1 MSNDAAITVN
11 GSFFFLQT
19 INWSN
24 IVKCNTHKKS
34 FVVLLSW
41 TAELS
46 PFQILFLHLFKGKER
61 YLLESRALKFAPPT

>member
-1 MSNDAAITVN
+1 MGLFS
-11 GSFFFLQT
+11 LQT